1 MKTFLDIMKIL
12 LTKDENRL
20 IFAIL
25 CADVVVL
32 FFIRC
37 IFVWIVLVF
46 CCAYLIWALI
56 IFLFQR
62 YRSYSEKKIY
72 KRQNAKKEAD
82 DRVMR
87 KKLAKDLFH
96 TLEYLPK
103 QLLCYAILKFYI
115 SKCLDV

>member
-62 YRSYSEKKIY
+62 YRSYSEKKYISD
-72 KRQNAKKEAD
+72 KMQ
-82 DRVMR
+82 R
-87 KKLAKDLFH
+87 KKLMIVSCEKN
-96 TLEYLPK
+96 
-103 QLLCYAILKFYI
+103 
-115 SKCLDV
+115 

>member
-46 CCAYLIWALI
+46 CCAYLICNTLLI
-56 IFLFQR
+56 L
-62 YRSYSEKKIY
+62 
-72 KRQNAKKEAD
+72 
-82 DRVMR
+82 M
-87 KKLAKDLFH
+87 
-96 TLEYLPK
+96 
-103 QLLCYAILKFYI
+103 
-115 SKCLDV
+115 